1 MESRTVTVVDD
12 DVEVV
17 DTDVEGSD
25 AFAAY
30 FAEANK
36 PCDREVSSLF
46 GIGIV
51 QPIIQPM
58 FSNINKV
65 ITVE

>member
-1 MESRTVTVVDD
+1 MESRAVTATED

-17 DTDVEGSD
+17 DTDAGGPD

-36 PCDREVSSLF
+36 ACDREVVPLW
-46 GIGIV
+46 
-51 QPIIQPM
+51 PLALM
-58 FSNINKV
+58 LHL
-65 ITVE
+65 

>member
-1 MESRTVTVVDD
+1 MESRTVAVVDD

-36 PCDREVSSLF
+36 PCDREVSSRIASCVSGL
-46 GIGIV
+46 
-51 QPIIQPM
+51 
-58 FSNINKV
+58 
-65 ITVE
+65 